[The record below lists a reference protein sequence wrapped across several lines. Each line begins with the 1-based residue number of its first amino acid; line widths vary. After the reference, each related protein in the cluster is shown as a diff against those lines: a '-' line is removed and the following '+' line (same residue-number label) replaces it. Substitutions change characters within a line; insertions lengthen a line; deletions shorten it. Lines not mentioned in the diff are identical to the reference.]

1 MSESTT
7 PSVTESNM
15 TGQGDTR
22 QASITNNNSN
32 ARQRGNKYKNKK
44 NEKAF
49 KGNTRDMN
57 GHVFEAYYECRD
69 ETQFKK
75 TLDMI
80 GMFRYYSQSV
90 GHCFKH
96 QSVGMII
103 PVGHIFRSNLELVV
117 Y

>member
-7 PSVTESNM
+7 PSVTESNI

-22 QASITNNNSN
+22 QASIANNNSN
-32 ARQRGNKYKNKK
+32 TRQRGNKYKNKK

-57 GHVFEAYYECRD
+57 GHVFETYYECRD

-80 GMFRYYSQSV
+80 GQYVNKHLRYPDDMEAVYLQMEEPEI
-90 GHCFKH
+90 KK
-96 QSVGMII
+96 
-103 PVGHIFRSNLELVV
+103 NKLVT
-117 Y
+117 